1 MFCPLLKAHLE
12 VDNCLRVF
20 NRGEVVSD
28 EPLTIEDE
36 IAYDACSNL
45 ILCMMKDADTTRR
58 VAEIKA
64 MPPAEAPNFDG
75 ERYKAQERTIIYGRG
90 F

>member
-1 MFCPLLKAHLE
+1 M
-12 VDNCLRVF
+12 
-20 NRGEVVSD
+20 SD

-36 IAYDACSNL
+36 SAYDACSNL

>member
-1 MFCPLLKAHLE
+1 M
-12 VDNCLRVF
+12 
-20 NRGEVVSD
+20 SD

-45 ILCMMKDADTTRR
+45 ILCMMKDADPTRR

-64 MPPAEAPNFDG
+64 MDIQTALDSYQAALD
-75 ERYKAQERTIIYGRG
+75 RYNAR
-90 F
+90 